1 VEEYP
6 RVIYGHD
13 AGGTPRC
20 AAVDENGVLNVRL
33 SENSAGTLSVS
44 AVSVAAVSGW
54 KSAAIEVLEDDDLS
68 GSVDLGEHFRYL
80 AVIMPALTPARV
92 GVHVAP
98 SVDGAYVPL
107 GNGAAAQTDLT
118 SGAHATVFDIGGWR
132 YVKLSTSVAQAEDRV
147 FSVQGVRG

>member
-1 VEEYP
+1 MEEYP

-54 KSAAIEVLEDDDLS
+54 KSAAIEVLEECGAKAVVEERIVSLS
-68 GSVDLGEHFRYL
+68 NEARVAIERGRLSSEGRELLLGAVD
-80 AVIMPALTPARV
+80 ALTSRE
-92 GVHVAP
+92 
-98 SVDGAYVPL
+98 S
-107 GNGAAAQTDLT
+107 
-118 SGAHATVFDIGGWR
+118 
-132 YVKLSTSVAQAEDRV
+132 
-147 FSVQGVRG
+147 